1 MIKNKIHMKQAH
13 KDIPMQE
20 DNYKRVS
27 SNTFENFKLNEM
39 KTIKYLSVALL
50 LILFSSCLK
59 MGLDDITYFDE
70 ADITAFNFEYRWMGD
85 NNGNDRLFVQKLNTA
100 YTIDTIAY
108 TISCDVTVPEA
119 SDIGADPTNDFPTS
133 IRDMVSLEELVG
145 YADLSTAA
153 KIVPLSS
160 APNLG
165 SMQNFS
171 GSDMKYKVTAADD
184 KTSKEWTLIITS
196 FTK

>member
-1 MIKNKIHMKQAH
+1 
-13 KDIPMQE
+13 
-20 DNYKRVS
+20 
-27 SNTFENFKLNEM
+27 M
-39 KTIKYLSVALL
+39 KTLKYISAALL

-59 MGLDDITYFDE
+59 LGLDDIEYFDE

-108 TISCDVTVPEA
+108 TISCDITVPDA
-119 SDIGADPTNDFPTS
+119 SDTGDEPTDDFPTE
-133 IRDMVSLEELVG
+133 IRDMVSIEELVG
-145 YADLSTAA
+145 YADLSAAA
-153 KIVPLSS
+153 KIAPIGS

-171 GSDMKYKVTAADD
+171 GSDMQYKVTAADD
-184 KTSKEWTLIITS
+184 KTIKEWTLIITS